1 MREYS
6 NKGKTQKYFALKD
19 EFEKKY
25 KKAAEHYLRKN
36 IDSLKEAN
44 PGKAHSILKKMG
56 ARPGELEDEGNFH
69 LQSHEG
75 LSALESAEKIA
86 DHFSKISSE
95 FSPLN
100 IDALPSRVKDKIQHP
115 EKVSK
120 VPAIEDYEIYQMI
133 RKANKPKS
141 GVPGDL
147 PRRIVTEFTPELCA
161 PIGMIFRSILNSSKI
176 GPVDWP
182 DAWKKEYGIPLQK
195 SQDPQNENDLRVI
208 SLTSFFSKVL
218 EGFVLKW
225 LMEKVKAQIDP
236 KQFGGLKG
244 NSVCHYLIELIN
256 FILYNQD
263 FADPVAV
270 LMCTIDF
277 SKAFNR
283 IDHNLVI
290 TKLSDMGVPG
300 WLLNLVCGFLANRNL
315 IVKYRGLTSS
325 SKLMPGGS
333 PQGTLLGLFLFLI
346 MINPVCDFD
355 RNMAVGREIS
365 GQRSKFTPAT
375 FCAKFVDDLS
385 IAESLKL
392 KEILVNDP
400 EPVRPEQYHARL
412 GLKLPTELSKVFSEL
427 KSISE
432 YSEANNMK
440 LNFDKTKFM
449 LFNPTKSFD
458 FIPELIINDTYIE
471 TLDQMKILGVIVS
484 DDLSWKANTNSIVIR
499 AYKKLWIVKR
509 LKLNGANLSDLVEV
523 YTKQIRSI
531 LEFGV
536 PVWNSGLTTAE
547 VLDIE
552 RVQKSFLHIA
562 LGDKYVNYPEALL
575 ASGLSNLE
583 ERRVQLCTNFAIK
596 ALRDPK
602 HSHWFSLI
610 EKQVNTRSKVKFR
623 TPTFKHE
630 RFRNSPISYLTELLN
645 SHM

>member
-1 MREYS
+1 
-6 NKGKTQKYFALKD
+6 
-19 EFEKKY
+19 
-25 KKAAEHYLRKN
+25 
-36 IDSLKEAN
+36 
-44 PGKAHSILKKMG
+44 
-56 ARPGELEDEGNFH
+56 
-69 LQSHEG
+69 
-75 LSALESAEKIA
+75 
-86 DHFSKISSE
+86 
-95 FSPLN
+95 
-100 IDALPSRVKDKIQHP
+100 
-115 EKVSK
+115 
-120 VPAIEDYEIYQMI
+120 
-133 RKANKPKS
+133 
-141 GVPGDL
+141 
-147 PRRIVTEFTPELCA
+147 
-161 PIGMIFRSILNSSKI
+161 
-176 GPVDWP
+176 
-182 DAWKKEYGIPLQK
+182 
-195 SQDPQNENDLRVI
+195 
-208 SLTSFFSKVL
+208 
-218 EGFVLKW
+218 
-225 LMEKVKAQIDP
+225 
-236 KQFGGLKG
+236 
-244 NSVCHYLIELIN
+244 
-256 FILYNQD
+256 
-263 FADPVAV
+263 
-270 LMCTIDF
+270 
-277 SKAFNR
+277 
-283 IDHNLVI
+283 
-290 TKLSDMGVPG
+290 
-300 WLLNLVCGFLANRNL
+300 
-315 IVKYRGLTSS
+315 
-325 SKLMPGGS
+325 
-333 PQGTLLGLFLFLI
+333 

-355 RNMAVGREIS
+355 RNMAIGREIS

-458 FIPELIINDTYIE
+458 FIPELIINETYIE

-562 LGDKYVNYPEALL
+562 LGDKYVNYSEALL
-575 ASGLSNLE
+575 ASGLSDFE